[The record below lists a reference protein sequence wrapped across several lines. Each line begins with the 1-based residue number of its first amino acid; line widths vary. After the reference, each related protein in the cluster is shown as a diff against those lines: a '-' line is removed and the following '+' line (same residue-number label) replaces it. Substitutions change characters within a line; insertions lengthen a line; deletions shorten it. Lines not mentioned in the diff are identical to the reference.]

1 MGAARRARPAAGAAG
16 DRRQLQLRRRP
27 AGADP
32 RLDQALALLLRG
44 ARLAGRGRH
53 RPAAGAGPGP
63 APAGRLHHQ
72 PAPPRRLRPGR
83 LERQEL
89 ALGRRH
95 RRPGPPRQPDRGRG
109 RAPAGRPVRGEEEA
123 VGVLR
128 DPPGQLPGRPAGRH
142 PAALRDYHLGLRAG
156 LGGRRHLLQLPGR
169 HPRAL
174 RLGPG
179 RADPQGQPVRP
190 APEVLRRAR
199 AGRGH
204 GLPGRPGA
212 GAVRRR
218 VPGRA
223 RGQGRRPVMLSAR
236 DVEEALK
243 ERLLRG
249 AYPRGGALPSVR
261 ALAAEL
267 GTSPSTVGRAVQV
280 LARQGWVTAT
290 SRRGAVVRRD
300 LPAGETDLRDAEAAI
315 RRLAVRWRLVG
326 GDRVEFQELVARVA
340 DEVFQPAPRTVF
352 LECNPVDLQRGLEQ
366 VQRETSV
373 SVEPLLLEDA
383 ADGSGELLKDANV
396 LLTPYFHL
404 AEARELAPEG
414 AQVVPLNF
422 VPSEDAMRA
431 LVELTPETLV
441 GVLAVDARS
450 RRRLEAIVQQ
460 YSAATVLGALL
471 DDPEAAASL
480 VGAADVVLITN
491 AANLP
496 GHLAARARRLVRVG
510 WALEPGGLG
519 GWRVSAEPSSGAG

>member
-1 MGAARRARPAAGAAG
+1 
-16 DRRQLQLRRRP
+16 
-27 AGADP
+27 
-32 RLDQALALLLRG
+32 
-44 ARLAGRGRH
+44 
-53 RPAAGAGPGP
+53 
-63 APAGRLHHQ
+63 
-72 PAPPRRLRPGR
+72 
-83 LERQEL
+83 
-89 ALGRRH
+89 
-95 RRPGPPRQPDRGRG
+95 
-109 RAPAGRPVRGEEEA
+109 
-123 VGVLR
+123 
-128 DPPGQLPGRPAGRH
+128 
-142 PAALRDYHLGLRAG
+142 
-156 LGGRRHLLQLPGR
+156 
-169 HPRAL
+169 
-174 RLGPG
+174 
-179 RADPQGQPVRP
+179 
-190 APEVLRRAR
+190 
-199 AGRGH
+199 
-204 GLPGRPGA
+204 
-212 GAVRRR
+212 
-218 VPGRA
+218 
-223 RGQGRRPVMLSAR
+223 MLSAR

-267 GTSPSTVGRAVQV
+267 GTSPSTVGRAVQE

-300 LPAGETDLRDAEAAI
+300 LPTGETGVRDAEAAI

-352 LECNPVDLQRGLEQ
+352 LECNPVDLQRGLDQ

-373 SVEPLLLEDA
+373 KVEPMLLGDA
-383 ADGSGELLKDANV
+383 AEASGELKDVNV

-422 VPSEDAMRA
+422 VASQDAMRD
-431 LVELTPETLV
+431 LVDLPADTLV

-460 YSAATVLGALL
+460 YSAASTVLGALL
-471 DDPEAAASL
+471 DDPDAAGNLVEAADL
-480 VGAADVVLITN
+480 VLVTN

-496 GHLAARARRLVRVG
+496 RHLAARARRLVRVG

-519 GWRVSAEPSSGAG
+519 GWRVSAEPSPAAG